1 MFNRQP
7 RLRTPLS
14 AERVKL
20 PEPPNLPAPPSGVSW
35 LTIGLPLIATLL
47 SVVLM
52 LSMVGGSSALSF
64 LIFIPIMIATA
75 LASVLQAWLQKRDY
89 RKQIAAAQQEYSD
102 ALQQATSKLQTLWQA
117 EQQLRARNDPDFG
130 TLLQQAESQ
139 AARLGERRPTDDDF
153 LSVRIGI
160 GAVPAMFQVEPPTVN
175 PRPKEFASHLAFA
188 DQSVQAY
195 ENITPAPLVLPIRN
209 HSGIGF
215 VGARQEV
222 APIVRALAVQ
232 AATYHWLSEVQFIV
246 IAPQQLRFEWQFIG
260 NLPHGRE
267 WSKQAT
273 GAGSSGQGNAERLAD
288 LEAELQKRQQLFYAN
303 QLKSGGAADK
313 AILPYLIVIVDHV
326 YTTPTPPALKL
337 LLEKGRALGAA
348 ALFVVERLTDVPS
361 DCSAV
366 VQVNGANLRYRA
378 TGPEGKTWS
387 GEGDVVTVD
396 AAERL
401 ANALARIDW
410 LREEDVS
417 QPPDKVTFLNLLG
430 VDSLDQLDVF
440 GWWEGDYPYGYL
452 RAPIGKTSRDAEL
465 IFDLNDTDGAHGPH
479 GLIGGMT
486 GSGKSELLR
495 TIVLSLA
502 LTHHP
507 YDLNFAL
514 IDYKGGATF
523 NDLDQLPH
531 TVGVITDIETYA
543 SYGERVILSLTAE
556 IERRKRLVEQ
566 AKEIF
571 GFGRSHIDEYRKLP
585 VRRPLPRL
593 VVIFDEF
600 ASFKQKHPEE
610 SKMLIDIARQGRS
623 LGVHMI
629 LATQNP
635 RSAVDDQV
643 RQNSTF
649 RMALR
654 VSEPSDSNELIGIP
668 DAAFL
673 TRGRAYFFVRAPVL
687 FQVAYGGAPY
697 HARKLPDDAIVR
709 ILPNNRREILYPLNW
724 NAAAPAAPGAIQETE
739 SQAILT
745 RILTV
750 AETMGIRKL
759 DPVWQEPLPERLYL
773 PKVLQDVRRTSWD
786 GKQWVP
792 LEDVPPIAV
801 IGRRDEPARQRQE
814 YELFNPLEQ
823 GGHILIFGSP
833 GTGKSVLLQTI
844 AMSLA
849 MSHTPEDVNLYIAD
863 LAGQP
868 VLSALKPLPHVG
880 AVIRPVE
887 SERLE
892 RLFKL
897 LRAEIGR
904 RSELLR
910 KQQVGTIAA
919 YNAFAADKQRIPYTF
934 VLIDDFGKLKTDF
947 LEYAR
952 EVGRLANEGRPLGIY
967 FIITANTDEEMFSDL
982 MSNISYKLTF
992 KLTTHAKYIA
1002 LVGYVSEH
1010 RAENEFGPQ
1019 TRPGRGFLRGNPPLL
1034 FQAAL
1039 PTNGADDA
1047 EQSAQLSAMVGA
1059 MRQAWHGAV
1068 PPRVQPLRRMIP
1080 FAEFASR
1087 NAENGWRLNGGNISV
1102 YKVHIGQEYDS
1113 LRRCDIELGSDGQIF
1128 MVIALNP
1135 RLGKTTTLRTFA
1147 LSLAERYAPTQVN
1160 FIFFDQHKRVR
1171 EPLNALP
1178 HTLPTPHRKDQV
1190 PRVVEKLRAEVER
1203 RRAILQ
1209 NSSGDLAEAQL
1220 LAALGPALV
1229 LFIDDY
1235 PDFMNEFGDEGNLP
1249 KELLDILNKA
1259 REVNVYLVLTGNLS
1273 ELPNDFQDHLLKRA
1287 RSDGSGILLSSRE
1300 GIDSYKNAR
1309 LPQTTLEFPPGR
1321 GYFVRRGQPRL
1332 IQVAAY
1338 YAENERPNEAA
1349 AAYAQRIAAFAR
1361 QQNMQAQW
1369 HPALYTEAEK
1379 EIP

>member
-1 MFNRQP
+1 LFNRQP

-14 AERVKL
+14 TERVKI
-20 PEPPNLPAPPSGVSW
+20 PAPPNIPAPPSGVSW

-52 LSMVGGSSALSF
+52 LSVVGGSTALSF

-89 RKQIAAAQQEYSD
+89 RKQIAAAQQEYTIE
-102 ALQQATSKLQTLWQA
+102 LQQVIGSVQTLWQT
-117 EQQLRARNDPDFG
+117 EQQLRTRNAPDFA
-130 TLLQQAESQ
+130 TCLQQAESQ
-139 AARLGERRPTDDDF
+139 AARLGERRPSDDDF
-153 LSVRIGI
+153 LAIRIGT
-160 GAVPAMFQVEPPTVN
+160 GAVPAAFQVEAPEVN
-175 PRPKEFASHLAFA
+175 PRPKEFASHLVLA
-188 DQSVQAY
+188 DQIVQDYAQV
-195 ENITPAPLVLPIRN
+195 AKCPLELPLRS

-222 APIVRALAVQ
+222 APVVRAF
-232 AATYHWLSEVQFIV
+232 AAQTATFHWLSEVQFLV
-246 IAPQQLRFEWQFIG
+246 IAPQQARAEWQFLAT
-260 NLPHGRE
+260 LPHGRE
-267 WSKQAT
+267 WWNR
-273 GAGSSGQGNAERLAD
+273 GASARSGGSGNTERLAA

-303 QLKSGGAADK
+303 QLKSGGAANK
-313 AILPYLIVIVDHV
+313 HILPFLIVIVDHV
-326 YTTPTPPALKL
+326 HTTPAPPALKL
-337 LLEKGRALGAA
+337 LLEKGRELGAA
-348 ALFVVERLTDVPS
+348 ALFVVERITDVPS
-361 DCSAV
+361 ECSAV

-378 TGPEGKTWS
+378 TGPEGKTWN
-387 GEGDVVTVD
+387 GDADSVTVPQI
-396 AAERL
+396 ERL
-401 ANALARIDW
+401 ATALANIDW

-417 QPPDKVTFLNLLG
+417 QPPDKVTFLNMLG
-430 VDSLDQLDVF
+430 ADSLEQLDVF
-440 GWWEGDYPYGYL
+440 SWWEGDYPYGYL
-452 RAPIGKTSRDAEL
+452 RAPIGKTSRDADL

-495 TIVLSLA
+495 TIVLALA

-556 IERRKRLVEQ
+556 IERRKRIVEQ
-566 AKEIF
+566 AKNIF

-649 RMALR
+649 RIALR

-673 TRGRAYFFVRAPVL
+673 TRGRAYFFVRAPLL

-697 HARKLPDDAIVR
+697 YARKLPDDAIVR
-709 ILPNNRREILYPLNW
+709 ILADNRREILYPLDW
-724 NAAAPAAPGAIQETE
+724 NLSAPAAPNAIQETE
-739 SQAILT
+739 SQAILA
-745 RILTV
+745 RILSV
-750 AETMGIRKL
+750 AETMALQKL
-759 DPVWQEPLPERLYL
+759 APVWQEPLPERLYL
-773 PKVLQDVRRTSWD
+773 PRVLHDLKLTSWD

-792 LEDVPPIAV
+792 LEDVTPLAV
-801 IGRRDEPARQRQE
+801 IGKRDEPARQRQE
-814 YELFNPLEQ
+814 YAVFNPIEQ
-823 GGHILIFGSP
+823 GGHILIFGAP

-844 AMSLA
+844 ALSLA
-849 MSHTPEDVNLYIAD
+849 MSHTPEQVNLYIAD

-868 VLSALKPLPHVG
+868 MLNALQPLPHVG
-880 AVIRPVE
+880 AVIRPNE
-887 SERLE
+887 SERIE

-897 LRAEIGR
+897 LRAEIER

-910 KQQVGTIAA
+910 QTQAGTIAA
-919 YNAFAADKQRIPYTF
+919 YNARAADKRIPYTF
-934 VLIDDFGKLKTDF
+934 VLIDDFGKLKNDYSD
-947 LEYAR
+947 YAR
-952 EVGRLANEGRPLGIY
+952 EVSRLANEGRPLGIY
-967 FIITANTDEEMFSDL
+967 FIITANTDDNLYADL
-982 MSNISYKLTF
+982 LSNIPYKLTF
-992 KLTTHAKYIA
+992 KQEQSKYA
-1002 LVGYVSEH
+1002 SLVGYVSEQ

-1019 TRPGRGFLRGNPPLL
+1019 PHPGRGFLRGNPPLL

-1039 PTNGADDA
+1039 PVAGEDDA
-1047 EQSAQLSAMVGA
+1047 KQIANLNQIVQAMH
-1059 MRQAWHGAV
+1059 QAWRGILPEPV
-1068 PPRVQPLRRMIP
+1068 RTLRRIIP
-1080 FAEFASR
+1080 LAEFASH
-1087 NAENGWRLNGGNISV
+1087 NAENGWRLNGSGISS
-1102 YKVHIGQEYDS
+1102 YSALIGQEYDS
-1113 LRRCDIELGSDGQIF
+1113 LRPCEIEMGSDGQIF

-1147 LSLAERYAPTQVN
+1147 LSLAERYSPAQVN
-1160 FIFFDQHKRVR
+1160 FIFFDQHKRVP
-1171 EPLNALP
+1171 EPLSNLP
-1178 HTLPTPHRKDQV
+1178 HTLPTPRRKDQT
-1190 PRVVEKLRAEVER
+1190 PRIVEKLRAEVER
-1203 RRAILQ
+1203 RRAVLQ
-1209 NSSGDLAEAQL
+1209 DPSGELTGAAFIS
-1220 LAALGPALV
+1220 ALGPALV

-1235 PDFMNEFGDEGNLP
+1235 PDFMNEFGAETDLQ

-1259 REVNVYLVLTGNLS
+1259 REVNVYLVLSGNLG
-1273 ELPNDFQDHLLKRA
+1273 EMPGYQDALLQRA
-1287 RSDGSGILLSSRE
+1287 RSDGSGVLLSSRE

-1309 LPQTTLEFPPGR
+1309 LPQTFAEFPPGR
-1321 GYFVRRGQPRL
+1321 GYFLRRGQPRL

-1338 YAENERPNEAA
+1338 FAKNDKPNDMAA
-1349 AAYAQRIAAFAR
+1349 FHARRIANFAR
-1361 QQNMQAQW
+1361 QQNIQAQW
-1369 HPALYTEAEK
+1369 QVSEYDKL
-1379 EIP
+1379 